1 MFEMITA
8 WDRDVLL
15 WIQEN
20 LRADILNLP
29 VIFITSLGNAGLI
42 WIVSALVMLGPRK
55 TRKAGFLALCSLLVG
70 FLITNLI
77 LKNAVA
83 RIRPYDAWPAIEL
96 LICPESDYSFPSGH
110 ATSSFAAAVI
120 YYRYLPK
127 PFGMA
132 ACVLAALIA
141 LSRLYVGV
149 HYPTDVI
156 CGVMIGIGAACLI
169 IRLKERYIRD
179 GAFPYIFL

>member
-1 MFEMITA
+1 MG
-8 WDRDVLL
+8 
-15 WIQEN
+15 
-20 LRADILNLP
+20 
-29 VIFITSLGNAGLI
+29 S
-42 WIVSALVMLGPRK
+42 S
-55 TRKAGFLALCSLLVG
+55 
-70 FLITNLI
+70 
-77 LKNAVA
+77 
-83 RIRPYDAWPAIEL
+83 DAWPAIEL
-96 LICPESDYSFPSGH
+96 LIRPESDYSFPSGH

-156 CGVMIGIGAACLI
+156 CGVLIGIGAACLI
-169 IRLKERYIRD
+169 IQLKERYIRD